1 MCVNASAHASRSID
15 FRATARIAFPY
26 KGWVFQT
33 FPAIEEE
40 TVVADHRHQH
50 RGIAYQDVGEDYMH
64 KRQLRSG
71 AAGWILLAGLGVAY
85 VISGDFAGWNF
96 GLAEGG
102 WGGLLIATILMGLM
116 YTCMVFALAE
126 LSSTIPTAGGGYGFA
141 RRALGPWGGFMTG
154 TAILIE
160 YAIAPAAIVVFIGG
174 YIESL
179 DIWGIETGW
188 PVYLFFYAIFVGI
201 HLIGVGEALK
211 VIFAITVIAVIALV
225 VFVIGMIPEFSA
237 SNLTNIDPDP
247 AKSGSSDFLPFGYAG
262 VLAAFVYGIW
272 FFLAI
277 EGVPLAAEETR
288 DPKRDMP
295 KGIIVGM
302 LILLLFAALMLTL
315 APGGAGSEAIME
327 SDNPLPLAADTAI
340 GEDSFVGEFVNYV
353 GLAGLIASFFSII
366 FAYSRQLFALS
377 RAGYLPKALSVTTGR
392 RVPAIALIVPGIIGF
407 ALAAITEDG
416 ARMIQIAVFGATV
429 SYVLMLLSHI
439 VLRTREPN
447 LERPYRTPGGVV
459 TSGIGLVLAIAAVI
473 AVFFVDE
480 TAAFITLGV
489 YLVAV
494 AYFALYSRHHLVA
507 RAPEEEFEAIERAEA
522 ELAGS

>member
-1 MCVNASAHASRSID
+1 MPRYENV
-15 FRATARIAFPY
+15 T
-26 KGWVFQT
+26 
-33 FPAIEEE
+33 
-40 TVVADHRHQH
+40 
-50 RGIAYQDVGEDYMH
+50 EDYLQQ
-64 KRQLRSG
+64 RRLRSG
-71 AAGWILLAGLGVAY
+71 AAGWVLLAGLGVAY

-102 WGGLLIATILMGLM
+102 WGGLLIATILMGVM

-126 LSSTIPTAGGGYGFA
+126 MSSAMPTSGGGYTFA
-141 RRALGPWGGFMTG
+141 RRAMGPWGGFLTG

-174 YIESL
+174 YVESL
-179 DIWGIETGW
+179 GLLGISAGW
-188 PVYLFFYAIFVGI
+188 PVYLFFYAVFVGV
-201 HLIGVGEALK
+201 HLVGVGEALK
-211 VIFAITVIAVIALV
+211 VMFAITAIAVVALV
-225 VFVIGMIPEFSA
+225 VFVVGMIPEFSA
-237 SNLTNIDPDP
+237 SNLTDIAPDTSK
-247 AKSGSSDFLPFGYAG
+247 AGASEFLPFGYAG

-277 EGVPLAAEETR
+277 EGVPLAAEEAR

-295 KGIIVGM
+295 KGIIAAM

-315 APGGAGSEAIME
+315 APGGAGADTIKE
-327 SDNPLPLAADTAI
+327 SDNPLPLAADSAH
-340 GEDSFVGEFVNYV
+340 GEGSFIGEFVNYA

-377 RAGYLPKALSVTTGR
+377 RAGYLPRALSVTSGR
-392 RVPAIALIVPGIIGF
+392 RVPHIALILPGIVGF
-407 ALAAITEDG
+407 LLAAITEDG

-439 VLRTREPN
+439 ILRTKEPD

-459 TSGIGLVLAIAAVI
+459 TSGIALVLAVAAVI

-480 TAAFITLGV
+480 TAALITLAV
-489 YLVAV
+489 YLLATL
-494 AYFALYSRHHLVA
+494 YFALYSRHHLVA
-507 RAPEEEFEAIERAEA
+507 QAPEEEFAAIAQAES